1 MARKTILIRIRP
13 VSTVR
18 QVWGVSLALLFAT
31 LVLPVVARAHG
42 GMGPDEVGPPL
53 VTSGL
58 LGFASYWIV
67 MLWPWARRNND
78 QDVGTRASAA
88 SRTGGSKRS
97 GRIKRLPPRLRKIE
111 GTGQF
116 RGEQTARR
124 RASDG

>member
-18 QVWGVSLALLFAT
+18 QVWGVSLALLLAA
-31 LVLPVVARAHG
+31 LVLPVLTHAHG
-42 GMGPDEVGPPL
+42 GMGTDEVGPPL

-67 MLWPWARRNND
+67 MLWPWARRNKD
-78 QDVGTRASAA
+78 QDVGTRASVA
-88 SRTGGSKRS
+88 SQPGGSKRS

-116 RGEQTARR
+116 RGEQSARR
-124 RASDG
+124 RANDG

>member
-18 QVWGVSLALLFAT
+18 QVWSASLALLFFT

-42 GMGPDEVGPPL
+42 GMGPDEIGPPL

-67 MLWPWARRNND
+67 MLWPRARKHSD
-78 QDVGTRASAA
+78 QGRDTHPSSAQ
-88 SRTGGSKRS
+88 RTGGPKRS

-111 GTGQF
+111 GNGRF
-116 RGEQTARR
+116 GGEQHARR